1 MNCVISETWQIEMMV
16 IQNYLSKLC
25 YFRNMM
31 GISVWAMWFV
41 ICIPLRIDIS
51 SVNILW
57 NISCIVTQYIKFNP
71 TWTTRQR
78 VLNSDP
84 STQTLSLFF
93 QLFSYFFRK
102 FQFTFKSRLLPRP
115 LVIHE
120 RCSVVDSNPISRL
133 LRRYAR
139 DR

>member
-25 YFRNMM
+25 YFRN
-31 GISVWAMWFV
+31 MWFV